1 MVNPLD
7 FFRSAKRV
15 KEESDETPGPDAPE
29 PRLRPGEPLPD
40 PDSLAPLPLLA
51 PDLDASDGA
60 LDSAPADMHPLGPE
74 AIEDSLGKEKP
85 ALKLADETSLSGE
98 EIYREVLKALQQ
110 FYVAAGRLTSAA
122 EAGTLPVDDLEN
134 AAKLIVAR
142 MEEGDDL
149 MAIAVG
155 PYPSLD
161 RFVLYHSVNV
171 AILAQRVARG
181 LKMRSPELEILCLA
195 ALTHDIGTVRVP
207 AEVFTKVESLSPD
220 EWEIMRQRPGHSRD
234 ILVTLGPDYRSIA
247 EIAHQAYERLDGSG
261 YPRKL
266 TVDGVSLEASIIG
279 AVDLFEAIIHP
290 RPYKKTVPAAAMYG
304 VDNMM
309 RMSNQFGDGVLK
321 ALVRGVGLFP
331 VGTFVRL
338 NSGEV
343 ARVAKSR
350 QGNPMRPAV
359 EVLWD
364 TQKQALKKPKLLD
377 LMQAPHLY
385 VYRPLSTEDL
395 RELGL
400 EV

>member
-15 KEESDETPGPDAPE
+15 KNETAETARTDAES
-29 PRLRPGEPLPD
+29 RLRPGESLPD
-40 PDSLAPLPLLA
+40 PDEPVFPLAHLDDDDALLV
-51 PDLDASDGA
+51 
-60 LDSAPADMHPLGPE
+60 PADADIQPLGTDG
-74 AIEDSLGKEKP
+74 IEDTVEDDEP
-85 ALKLADETSLSGE
+85 ASEPVGGAELSGE
-98 EIYREVLKALQQ
+98 DIYRETLKALQQ
-110 FYVAAGRLTSAA
+110 FFVSAGRLTSAA
-122 EAGTLPVDDLEN
+122 EHGSLRIEELER

-161 RFVLYHSVNV
+161 RFVLYHSANV
-171 AILAQRVARG
+171 AILSQRVARG
-181 LKMRSPELEILCLA
+181 LQMRLPELEILCLA
-195 ALTHDIGTVRVP
+195 ALVHDIGTVRVP
-207 AEVFTKVESLSPD
+207 ANVFTKSESLSPD
-220 EWEIMRQRPGHSRD
+220 EWEVMRKRPVHSRD
-234 ILVTLGPDYRSIA
+234 ILVTLGPEYRSIA
-247 EIAHQAYERLDGSG
+247 EIAYQTYERLDGGG
-261 YPRKL
+261 YPRQL
-266 TVDGVSLEASIIG
+266 NVDGVSLEASIIG

-343 ARVAKSR
+343 ARVSKSR
-350 QGNPMRPAV
+350 QGNPMRPTV

-364 TQKQALKKPKLLD
+364 TQKRALKKPKLLD
-377 LMQAPHLY
+377 LMQSPHLY

-400 EV
+400 QV

>member
-15 KEESDETPGPDAPE
+15 KDGTAEAPGPDAPE
-29 PRLRPGEPLPD
+29 SRLRPGEPPPD
-40 PDSLAPLPLLA
+40 PD
-51 PDLDASDGA
+51 
-60 LDSAPADMHPLGPE
+60 APASPPPEASAGDMQPLGTDGDLVDEEEPVSEPVGE
-74 AIEDSLGKEKP
+74 AD
-85 ALKLADETSLSGE
+85 LSAE
-98 EIYREVLKALQQ
+98 EIYREALKALQQ
-110 FYVAAGRLTSAA
+110 FFVAGGRLTSAA
-122 EAGTLPVDDLEN
+122 EEGNLPIEGLDR

-149 MAIAVG
+149 LAIAVG

-171 AILAQRVARG
+171 AILSQRVARG
-181 LKMRSPELEILCLA
+181 LQMRPSELEVLCLA
-195 ALTHDIGTVRVP
+195 ALAHDIGTVRVP
-207 AEVFTKVESLSPD
+207 TEVFTKSESLSPE
-220 EWEIMRQRPGHSRD
+220 EWEIMRQRPVHSRD
-234 ILVTLGPDYRSIA
+234 ILVTSGPDYRSIA
-247 EIAHQAYERLDGSG
+247 EIAYQVYERLDGSG
-261 YPRKL
+261 YPRQL
-266 TVDGVSLEASIIG
+266 TVDGISLEASIIG

-309 RMSNQFGDGVLK
+309 RMSSQFGDGVLK

-350 QGNPMRPAV
+350 QGNPMRPTV

-364 TQKQALKKPKLLD
+364 TRKQALVKPKLLD

-400 EV
+400 QE

>member
-1 MVNPLD
+1 MANPLD
-7 FFRSAKRV
+7 FFRSAKSV
-15 KEESDETPGPDAPE
+15 KDNTAETTGPDAPE
-29 PRLRPGEPLPD
+29 SELRPGEPPAD
-40 PDSLAPLPLLA
+40 PDAPAPPPAGLDESDAPLEPA
-51 PDLDASDGA
+51 GA
-60 LDSAPADMHPLGPE
+60 DVQPPGTDVIEETFDEDEPVLEPGGEAELSA
-74 AIEDSLGKEKP
+74 
-85 ALKLADETSLSGE
+85 E
-98 EIYREVLKALQQ
+98 EIYREALKALQK
-110 FYVAAGRLTSAA
+110 FFVAAGRLTSAA
-122 EAGTLPVDDLEN
+122 EEGILPIEDLDR

-149 MAIAVG
+149 LAIAVG

-171 AILAQRVARG
+171 AILSQRVARG
-181 LKMRSPELEILCLA
+181 LQMRPPELEVLCLA
-195 ALTHDIGTVRVP
+195 VLAHDIGTVRVP
-207 AEVFTKVESLSPD
+207 TEVFTKAESLSPE
-220 EWEIMRQRPGHSRD
+220 EWEIMRQRPVHSRD
-234 ILVTLGPDYRSIA
+234 ILVTSGPDYRSIA
-247 EIAHQAYERLDGSG
+247 EIAYQVYERLDGSG
-261 YPRKL
+261 YPRQL
-266 TVDGVSLEASIIG
+266 NVDGVSLEASIIG
-279 AVDLFEAIIHP
+279 AVDIFEAIIHP

-331 VGTFVRL
+331 VGSFVRL

-350 QGNPMRPAV
+350 QGNPMRPTV

-385 VYRPLSTEDL
+385 VFRPLSTEDL

-400 EV
+400 QV

>member
-1 MVNPLD
+1 MINPLD

-15 KEESDETPGPDAPE
+15 KDEADGAAESAGQET
-29 PRLRPGEPLPD
+29 RLRPGENPAEEKGEVFPPPD
-40 PDSLAPLPLLA
+40 PVAAPPIVEPVGGGLPETPTPAKRAVEVAA
-51 PDLDASDGA
+51 PVAAHTADG
-60 LDSAPADMHPLGPE
+60 GP
-74 AIEDSLGKEKP
+74 
-85 ALKLADETSLSGE
+85 SGE
-98 EIYREVLKALQQ
+98 EIYRDVLTALQQ
-110 FYVAAGRLTSAA
+110 FFVAAGRLTSADK
-122 EAGTLPVDDLEN
+122 EGTLSIGDLQRASQRIVD
-134 AAKLIVAR
+134 R
-142 MEEGDDL
+142 MAEGDDL
-149 MAIAVG
+149 IAIAVG

-171 AILAQRVARG
+171 AILSQRVARV
-181 LKMRSPELEILCLA
+181 LDMERSELEVLCLA
-195 ALTHDIGTVRVP
+195 ALAHDVGTVRVP
-207 AEVFTKVESLSPD
+207 AAVFTKAESLSPD
-220 EWEIMRQRPGHSRD
+220 EWEIMRLRPVHSHE
-234 ILVTLGPDYRSIA
+234 ILLTLGAEYRAIT

-261 YPRKL
+261 YPRQL
-266 TVDGVSLEASIIG
+266 NVDGVSLEASIIG

-343 ARVAKSR
+343 ARVSKSR
-350 QGNPMRPAV
+350 QANPMRPAV

-364 TQKQALKKPKLLD
+364 TQKHALKKPKLLD

-400 EV
+400 QI

>member
-15 KEESDETPGPDAPE
+15 KDNTAETAGPDAPE
-29 PRLRPGEPLPD
+29 SGLRPGELPFD
-40 PDSLAPLPLLA
+40 PDAPVPPPAEPDKSGAPLEPA
-51 PDLDASDGA
+51 GA
-60 LDSAPADMHPLGPE
+60 DVQPPGTDVIEEPFDEDEPVLGPGGE
-74 AIEDSLGKEKP
+74 AE
-85 ALKLADETSLSGE
+85 LSGE
-98 EIYREVLKALQQ
+98 EIYREALKALQQ
-110 FYVAAGRLTSAA
+110 FFVAAGRLTSAA
-122 EAGTLPVDDLEN
+122 EEGTLPIEDLDR

-181 LKMRSPELEILCLA
+181 LQMRPPELEVLCLA
-195 ALTHDIGTVRVP
+195 ALAHDIGTVRVP
-207 AEVFTKVESLSPD
+207 TEVFTKSESLSPE
-220 EWEIMRQRPGHSRD
+220 EWEIMRQRPVHSRD
-234 ILVTLGPDYRSIA
+234 ILVTSGPDYRSIA
-247 EIAHQAYERLDGSG
+247 EIAYQAYERLDGSG
-261 YPRKL
+261 YPRQL
-266 TVDGVSLEASIIG
+266 TVDGISLEASIIG

-350 QGNPMRPAV
+350 QGNPMRPTV

-364 TQKQALKKPKLLD
+364 AQKQALVKPKLLD

-400 EV
+400 QE

>member
-15 KEESDETPGPDAPE
+15 KDDAAETEGPDAAE
-29 PRLRPGEPLPD
+29 GRLRPGEPLPD
-40 PDSLAPLPLLA
+40 PDTPASPAAELDESETLLE
-51 PDLDASDGA
+51 ASAEDVQ
-60 LDSAPADMHPLGPE
+60 PLG
-74 AIEDSLGKEKP
+74 
-85 ALKLADETSLSGE
+85 ADEFEAAVGDDGELVLELEDEAGPSGE
-98 EIYREVLKALQQ
+98 EVYRIALKALQQ
-110 FYVAAGRLTSAA
+110 FYVAAGRLTSAG
-122 EAGTLPVDDLEN
+122 EAGTLPIEDMDH

-142 MEEGDDL
+142 MEDGDDL

-171 AILAQRVARG
+171 AVLAQRVARG
-181 LKMRSPELEILCLA
+181 LKMQAPELEVLCLA
-195 ALTHDIGTVRVP
+195 ALAHDIGTVRVP
-207 AEVFTKVESLSPD
+207 NEVFTKSESLSPE
-220 EWEIMRQRPGHSRD
+220 EWEIIRQRPVHSRD
-234 ILVTLGPDYRSIA
+234 ILVSLGPDYRSIA
-247 EIAHQAYERLDGSG
+247 EIAHQVYERLDGSG
-261 YPRKL
+261 YPRQL
-266 TVDGVSLEASIIG
+266 NVDGVSLEASIIG

-321 ALVRGVGLFP
+321 SLVRGVGLFP

-350 QGNPMRPAV
+350 QGNPMRPTV

-400 EV
+400 QV

>member
-1 MVNPLD
+1 M
-7 FFRSAKRV
+7 
-15 KEESDETPGPDAPE
+15 PE
-29 PRLRPGEPLPD
+29 VFPPPD
-40 PDSLAPLPLLA
+40 PVAAPPIVEPVGADLPETEPA
-51 PDLDASDGA
+51 AQKYVQPKASD
-60 LDSAPADMHPLGPE
+60 SVPAD
-74 AIEDSLGKEKP
+74 DQQV
-85 ALKLADETSLSGE
+85 SGQ
-98 EIYREVLKALQQ
+98 EIYAEALRALQQ
-110 FYVAAGRLTSAA
+110 FFVAAGRLTSAH
-122 EAGTLPVDDLEN
+122 EGGTLPIGDLER
-134 AAKLIVAR
+134 ASQRIVAR
-142 MEEGDDL
+142 MGEGDDL
-149 MAIAVG
+149 IAFAVG

-171 AILAQRVARG
+171 AIISQRVARG
-181 LKMRSPELEILCLA
+181 LNMEPSELEVLCLA
-195 ALTHDIGTVRVP
+195 ALAHDVGTVRVP
-207 AEVFTKVESLSPD
+207 AAVFTKAESLSPD
-220 EWEIMRQRPGHSRD
+220 EWEVMRQRPVHSHE
-234 ILVTLGPDYRSIA
+234 ILLTLGADYRAIA

-261 YPRKL
+261 YPRQL

-331 VGTFVRL
+331 VGTFLRL

-343 ARVAKSR
+343 ARVSKSR
-350 QGNPMRPAV
+350 QGNPMRPVV
-359 EVLWD
+359 EVLWN
-364 TQKQALKKPKLLD
+364 TQKQALKKPKVVD

-400 EV
+400 QA

>member
-15 KEESDETPGPDAPE
+15 KNDTAETEKTDAES
-29 PRLRPGEPLPD
+29 RLRPGEALPD
-40 PDSLAPLPLLA
+40 PDAPVFPLAHLDEDDALPM
-51 PDLDASDGA
+51 
-60 LDSAPADMHPLGPE
+60 PADVDVQPLG
-74 AIEDSLGKEKP
+74 ADGIEDTVEVDEPVLE
-85 ALKLADETSLSGE
+85 LAGGAELSGE
-98 EIYREVLKALQQ
+98 DIYRETLKSLQK
-110 FYVAAGRLTSAA
+110 FFVAAGRLTSAA
-122 EAGTLPVDDLEN
+122 EQGSLRIDDLERS
-134 AAKLIVAR
+134 AKSIVAR

-161 RFVLYHSVNV
+161 RFVLYHSANV
-171 AILAQRVARG
+171 AILSQRVARG
-181 LKMRSPELEILCLA
+181 LQMRPPELEILCLA
-195 ALTHDIGTVRVP
+195 ALLHDIGTVRVP
-207 AEVFTKVESLSPD
+207 ANVFTKSESLSPE
-220 EWEIMRQRPGHSRD
+220 EWEVMRKRPVHSRD
-234 ILVTLGPDYRSIA
+234 ILQTLGPEYRSIA
-247 EIAHQAYERLDGSG
+247 EIAYQTYERLDGGG
-261 YPRKL
+261 YPRQL
-266 TVDGVSLEASIIG
+266 NVDGVSLEASIIG

-343 ARVAKSR
+343 ARVSKSR
-350 QGNPMRPAV
+350 QGNPMRPTV

-364 TQKQALKKPKLLD
+364 TQKNALKKPKLLD

-400 EV
+400 QV

>member
-15 KEESDETPGPDAPE
+15 KDKTAETSEPDALE
-29 PRLRPGEPLPD
+29 SRLRPGED
-40 PDSLAPLPLLA
+40 IPDSDAPASPPAHLDESDATVDPVGAELQLVGTDAIEVPAEEEEPVLAPG
-51 PDLDASDGA
+51 SDTG
-60 LDSAPADMHPLGPE
+60 
-74 AIEDSLGKEKP
+74 
-85 ALKLADETSLSGE
+85 LSGE
-98 EIYREVLKALQQ
+98 EIYREALKALQQ
-110 FYVAAGRLTSAA
+110 FFVDAGRLTSAA
-122 EAGTLPVDDLEN
+122 KEGSLPIEDLVHG
-134 AAKLIVAR
+134 AHLIAAR
-142 MEEGDDL
+142 MEDGDDL
-149 MAIAVG
+149 LAIAVG

-171 AILAQRVARG
+171 AILSQRVARG
-181 LKMRSPELEILCLA
+181 LKMQLPELEVLCLA
-195 ALTHDIGTVRVP
+195 ALAHDIGTVRVP
-207 AEVFTKVESLSPD
+207 DEVFTKSDSLSPE
-220 EWEIMRQRPGHSRD
+220 EWEIMRQRPVHSRD
-234 ILVTLGPDYRSIA
+234 ILLTLGPDYRSIV
-247 EIAHQAYERLDGSG
+247 EIAHQTYERLDGSG
-261 YPRKL
+261 YPRQL

-290 RPYKKTVPAAAMYG
+290 RPYKRTVPAAAMYG
-304 VDNMM
+304 IDNMM

-343 ARVAKSR
+343 ARVTKSR
-350 QGNPMRPAV
+350 QGNPMRPTI

-385 VYRPLSTEDL
+385 VYRPLSMEDL

-400 EV
+400 QV